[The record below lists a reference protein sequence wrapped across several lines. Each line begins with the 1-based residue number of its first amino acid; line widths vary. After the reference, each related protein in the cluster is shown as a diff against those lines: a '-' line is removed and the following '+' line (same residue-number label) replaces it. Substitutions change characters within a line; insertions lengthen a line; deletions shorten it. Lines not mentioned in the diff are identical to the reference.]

1 MEMNLKDIIDEMVRK
16 GYSID
21 KRVNALNIV
30 GIRNNKPSSP
40 VEFDDKI
47 ALFYFDKDG
56 RLQGR
61 ICPATTDPSV
71 DLLKT
76 PLEGNEQR
84 GTAILKS
91 GQYKDTYQIGIHR
104 GRYSALVQS
113 QSKPVT
119 VIRDNDRDAYIN
131 YFAPTSTGIY
141 GINIHRASR
150 GKSNERI
157 IGPDSAG
164 CQVFRDEKDF
174 DEMMLLA
181 ARHRSLYGNVFTYT
195 LIDQRDKIKY
205 RNTMTIVFVIAGILV
220 GYSIFLT
227 AKKP

>member
-1 MEMNLKDIIDEMVRK
+1 MEMSLKDITDEMVRN
-16 GYSID
+16 GYAID
-21 KRVNALNIV
+21 KRVNALNVV

-56 RLQGR
+56 RLRGR

-71 DLLKT
+71 NYLQK

-91 GQYKDTYQIGIHR
+91 GQYKDSYEIGLHK
-104 GRYSALVQS
+104 GKYLALRQA
-113 QSKPVT
+113 KPVT

-131 YFAPTSTGIY
+131 YFAGTTTGMY
-141 GINIHRASR
+141 YINIHRASR
-150 GKSNERI
+150 GKNNEAV
-157 IGPDSAG
+157 IGLDSAG

-205 RNTMTIVFVIAGILV
+205 RNTIVFVIAGILV
-220 GYSIFLT
+220 GYSIFLI
-227 AKKP
+227 AKKK